1 MNEIIGLLDNI
12 RRLVRLFDAMLKPV
26 CAQFGLTSIEVTI
39 ISFLYHNPGRDTAAD
54 IVELRMLSKGNVSQ
68 AVESL
73 IQKSLLRREQDKDDR
88 RKIHLSLTENTKP
101 IIKEIESVRDNF
113 RSKVFHNF
121 TIEERQQFAKFNERM
136 ALNTNTVWEK
146 GEF

>member
-26 CAQFGLTSIEVTI
+26 CVQFGLTSTEVTI

-88 RKIHLSLTENTKP
+88 RKIHLSLTENIKP
-101 IIKEIESVRDNF
+101 ITKEIESVRDNF

>member
-1 MNEIIGLLDNI
+1 
-12 RRLVRLFDAMLKPV
+12 
-26 CAQFGLTSIEVTI
+26 
-39 ISFLYHNPGRDTAAD
+39 
-54 IVELRMLSKGNVSQ
+54 MLSKGNVSQ

-101 IIKEIESVRDNF
+101 ITKEIESVRDNF